1 MKWAVVTGSS
11 RGVGLAV
18 SLALVERGYGVCA
31 LGRKSEAQLEAVRRL
46 SEKTEHSS
54 YVVCDLA
61 EERSIEA
68 AAAEVLELHGAPAL
82 VVHCAGIVERQT
94 VGAMSDE
101 SWRRQLEVNL
111 DAPFRL
117 TSALLPAMLAQR
129 QGRILFVS
137 SISASL
143 GSKQQAAYNA
153 SKAGLVALMRCLAEE
168 LSDTGLMTAA
178 VLPGAIATDMLKG
191 SGYEPRMSADDV
203 ARTICFLGT
212 EASLAH
218 NGGITEMFGV

>member
-1 MKWAVVTGSS
+1 M
-11 RGVGLAV
+11 
-18 SLALVERGYGVCA
+18 
-31 LGRKSEAQLEAVRRL
+31 
-46 SEKTEHSS
+46 
-54 YVVCDLA
+54 
-61 EERSIEA
+61 
-68 AAAEVLELHGAPAL
+68 
-82 VVHCAGIVERQT
+82 
-94 VGAMSDE
+94 
-101 SWRRQLEVNL
+101 

-137 SISASL
+137 SISAVL
-143 GSKQQAAYNA
+143 GSQQQAAYNA

-168 LSDTGLMTAA
+168 LTDTGLMTAA

-191 SGYEPRMSADDV
+191 SGYEARMSAADV
-203 ARTICFLGT
+203 ARTLCFLGI